1 MSVTPFPNVFEII
14 RYLALS
20 FDVKMS
26 NKKLDDLTRD
36 PFADYRQIDLMI
48 NSVLIEPLSKRITSD
63 FGRSFGKEIR
73 NFIEAY
79 LKLVA
84 TQSVDGLT
92 RNQVL
97 SVLVTHWFVPYSL
110 LALKNILLAH
120 PNMPSPILF
129 LGNRDNAIAS
139 VFVWIEDNISNW
151 SKYKST
157 WVKEKKDQ
165 YDSWKKGDHLP
176 DIQSIELLS
185 KLGDYRDISELDG
198 ERIKSLLIVARA
210 IDFMRISENGGVGFE
225 EARLQLLGV
234 MVDGNLKSLLKKLQ
248 TESLEAV
255 LLSRPHL
262 IQLHQYLNTDIPKS
276 EKIKS
281 DTRYHLNELNSKLKS
296 VDEYEASKHHVS
308 RLEARWHVFF
318 GNLKDACQY
327 YEVAVSNSIY
337 LDGPKLKN
345 LIQEA
350 LTVAARQRD
359 KSLLRKLKNIQILLG
374 FDLISVNQEAVN
386 KPSKKY
392 EEVFQPQEIDWWSAH
407 FDTIFPLKYSY
418 GRAEVEQGEKSVG
431 VLFYSKKKDVKPDYR
446 NPNRKI
452 KIGESWNKTFPQIV
466 WFTLQNDIEVVKK
479 LLDEGARVD
488 AVSSAGDTALIMALE
503 KLSLLECPVG
513 TLDDS
518 FFNLIASTK
527 NIKNS
532 VNLQTDKRKITP
544 IIQAVQSGRPDIVKK
559 LIDLGADVDF
569 RGETDN
575 QTALNVCI
583 KIMGI
588 IKRPKEWLEIQL
600 KHPVNDELLDSL
612 RRHSNGMLGADLESQ
627 KRFIEHPE
635 YESSNRSYSEEIVS
649 NLLRNSNIYDFRA
662 ILKLLLEA
670 GANPNATMA
679 SPVKGYTPTM
689 LAVELDFAEEL
700 SILLSYGADFNKTF
714 CTPVTEYMAN
724 SWELAEHYKSRSV
737 LKLMEDIRPYYSSNK
752 AILH

>member
-1 MSVTPFPNVFEII
+1 LSLTPFPNVFEII

-20 FDVKMS
+20 LDVKMS

-48 NSVLIEPLSKRITSD
+48 NSVLIEPLSKKITSG
-63 FGRSFGKEIR
+63 FGRSVGKEVR
-73 NFIEAY
+73 DFIEAY

-97 SVLVTHWFVPYSL
+97 SVLGTHWFAPYSL

-139 VFVWIEDNISNW
+139 VFVWIEGNVLNW
-151 SKYKST
+151 NEYRST

-185 KLGDYRDISELDG
+185 KLDVYDDISEVDG
-198 ERIKSLLIVARA
+198 KRIKLLLIVARA

-234 MVDGNLKSLLKKLQ
+234 MVDGDLKNILEKLQ
-248 TESLEAV
+248 AESLKAV
-255 LLSRPHL
+255 LLSSPHL
-262 IQLHQYLNTDIPKS
+262 IHLRQYLKTDIPKS
-276 EKIKS
+276 VKIRS
-281 DTRYHLNELNSKLKS
+281 DTRYHLDELNFKLKS
-296 VDEYEASKHHVS
+296 IDKYETSKNDALH
-308 RLEARWHVFF
+308 LEALWYVFF

-327 YEVAVSNSIY
+327 YEEAVSTSIY
-337 LDGPKLKN
+337 LDGPKLKK

-359 KSLLRKLKNIQILLG
+359 KSLLRKLKNIQILLE

-392 EEVFQPQEIDWWSAH
+392 EEVFQSQEIDWWSAH
-407 FDTIFPLKYSY
+407 FDNIFPLKYSY
-418 GRAEVEQGEKSVG
+418 GRTETEQGEKGVG
-431 VLFYSKKKDVKPDYR
+431 VLFYSEEQNIKPDYR

-452 KIGESWNKTFPQIV
+452 KIGESWSKVFPQIV
-466 WFTLQNDIEVVKK
+466 WFTLQNDIAAVKR
-479 LLDEGARVD
+479 LLEKGARVD

-503 KLSLLECPVG
+503 KLSLLETPVG

-518 FFNLIASTK
+518 FFHLIASAK
-527 NIKNS
+527 NIKSS
-532 VNLQTDKRKITP
+532 VNFQTDKRKITP

-583 KIMGI
+583 KLMGI

-635 YESSNRSYSEEIVS
+635 YESSNRSRSEEIVS
-649 NLLRNSNIYDFRA
+649 NLLINSNITDFRT
-662 ILKLLLEA
+662 ILTLLLEA
-670 GANPNATMA
+670 GANPNSTMA

-689 LAVELDFAEEL
+689 LAVELDFSDEL
-700 SILLSYGADFNKTF
+700 SILLTYGADLDKTF
-714 CTPVTEYMAN
+714 CAPVTEYMGN
-724 SWELAEHYKSRSV
+724 SWELAEHYKSGSV